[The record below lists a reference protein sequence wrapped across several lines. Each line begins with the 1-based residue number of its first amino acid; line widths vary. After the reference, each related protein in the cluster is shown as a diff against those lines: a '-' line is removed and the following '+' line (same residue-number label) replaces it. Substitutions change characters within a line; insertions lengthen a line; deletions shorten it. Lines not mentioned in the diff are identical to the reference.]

1 VTLRTTNLPPR
12 GRNADAHNR
21 NVTPNSELHSTAQG
35 RASGPP
41 PKSSVTSGS
50 SSQCQDSTQ
59 VPGVSSVPSDPQS
72 GSLPSSS
79 QPSSQLG
86 LTRAPCDHI
95 HTTLATRL
103 NEKQAR
109 ELPGKVDIGD
119 TSRGMA
125 PLDERCD
132 AGPSVAPSGVP
143 TSKSSK
149 HAVTSS
155 ASSRRRQ
162 KSAQGPRPDSP
173 SLDPSPTSKPS
184 RLNEPQKLP
193 GEIPPQL
200 PDSGDESRGIVPCN
214 EQRDAGLP
222 KSAAPN
228 RASGPRLPEQTVT
241 SSESPFVATEAPCLS
256 SPSLNL
262 LPTSTPSRPNEL
274 REPSS
279 RVLPELSDSGV
290 KSRGMVPFDEQR
302 DAGPSEPAAQSRLSG
317 SSKQTITSS
326 AFSFTCQKTT
336 DAPCLS
342 SPSLDPL
349 PTSTPSRP
357 NEPPDRVLPEL
368 SDSGNET
375 RGIGHYDEQH
385 DASPSTAPASP
396 KHFVTSSNPSSMH
409 QESAQATRL
418 SSPRLNPP
426 PVTAPSSSQSPP
438 PPTLMLASSHQIS
451 GTRAALLNE
460 PRESSGKVLPELPC
474 SGNESREIAS
484 SDERRDAGP
493 SVSPRRDSGSQE
505 YPTASKSP
513 PLRQK
518 PTQAPPFA
526 AFASPDLGP
535 PLAST
540 SSLQIPS
547 RVASMGA
554 PSHLVRATRVVLPNG
569 PKEPPDRVLP
579 VLPYPGDENRGVTDP
594 DEQHYGSL
602 SNYIADFA
610 ESEPQGGSTN
620 GVMWEMLRF
629 VLLS

>member
-1 VTLRTTNLPPR
+1 MSRNVVPSESPDDGNVYNRSLSTNNSRTNTITSQHPTPSSYQTYNHHEPFRPVTLRTTNLPPR
-12 GRNADAHNR
+12 GQNADAHNR

-72 GSLPSSS
+72 ASRPSSS

-86 LTRAPCDHI
+86 LTRAPSDHI

-109 ELPGKVDIGD
+109 ELPGKVDTGD

-125 PLDERCD
+125 PPDERCD

-149 HAVTSS
+149 HAVTPSG
-155 ASSRRRQ
+155 SSRRRQ
-162 KSAQGPRPDSP
+162 KSAQGPRPYSP

-184 RLNEPQKLP
+184 
-193 GEIPPQL
+193 
-200 PDSGDESRGIVPCN
+200 
-214 EQRDAGLP
+214 
-222 KSAAPN
+222 
-228 RASGPRLPEQTVT
+228 
-241 SSESPFVATEAPCLS
+241 CL
-256 SPSLNL
+256 
-262 LPTSTPSRPNEL
+262 
-274 REPSS
+274 
-279 RVLPELSDSGV
+279 
-290 KSRGMVPFDEQR
+290 
-302 DAGPSEPAAQSRLSG
+302 
-317 SSKQTITSS
+317 
-326 AFSFTCQKTT
+326 
-336 DAPCLS
+336 
-342 SPSLDPL
+342 
-349 PTSTPSRP
+349 

-375 RGIGHYDEQH
+375 RGIGHCDEQH
-385 DASPSTAPASP
+385 DAAPRTAPASP

-409 QESAQATRL
+409 QESAQAPRL

-426 PVTAPSSSQSPP
+426 PVTMPLSSQSPP
-438 PPTLMLASSHQIS
+438 PPTLMLASSHQIP

-460 PRESSGKVLPELPC
+460 PRESSGRVLPELPC
-474 SGNESREIAS
+474 SGNEGREIVS
-484 SDERRDAGP
+484 FDERRDAGP

-526 AFASPDLGP
+526 AFASPGLGP

-547 RVASMGA
+547 RVALMGA
-554 PSHLVRATRVVLPNG
+554 PPHSYV
-569 PKEPPDRVLP
+569 
-579 VLPYPGDENRGVTDP
+579 
-594 DEQHYGSL
+594 
-602 SNYIADFA
+602 
-610 ESEPQGGSTN
+610 
-620 GVMWEMLRF
+620 
-629 VLLS
+629 